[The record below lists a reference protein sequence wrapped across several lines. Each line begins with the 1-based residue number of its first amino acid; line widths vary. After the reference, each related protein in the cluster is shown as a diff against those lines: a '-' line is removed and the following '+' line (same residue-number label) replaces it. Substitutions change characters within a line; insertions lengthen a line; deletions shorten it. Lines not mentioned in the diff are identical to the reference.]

1 MATLPLAQTLSHP
14 RLSVGVPTPLLS
26 INLSV
31 VHRKYHEL
39 ARALPFA
46 HIYYAM
52 KANPMPE
59 IVHSLAAVGA
69 SFDVAS
75 APEIAQCLQLGIP
88 ASRLS
93 FGNTIKKSSAI
104 AEAHAAGIDMFA
116 FDSAAELEKIARHAP
131 GARVTARLLTTC
143 RGAEWPLSRKF
154 GCDPEMAFQLLRS
167 APSLGLTPYG
177 LSFHVGSQQT
187 DPAAWDDPIAL
198 SALLFRRLRADGVHL
213 AALNLGGG
221 FPAQYTTAVASAQT
235 YGDAIAQSLRRH
247 FGSSLPHIMV
257 EPGRYLVAEA
267 GIIETEVVLVSRKS
281 HHDPLRWVYLD
292 CGKFGGLAE
301 TMDEAIRYPI
311 HVPRRSGP
319 TAPVVLAGPTC
330 DSADILYER
339 RPYLLPLDLH
349 EGDRLRI
356 LSAGAYTHSYSSIG
370 FNGFAP
376 LSAVCT

>member
-1 MATLPLAQTLSHP
+1 M
-14 RLSVGVPTPLLS
+14 
-26 INLSV
+26 NLSV
-31 VHRKYHEL
+31 VERKYHEL
-39 ARALPFA
+39 ARALPFT

-59 IVHSLAAVGA
+59 VVHSLAAAG
-69 SFDVAS
+69 SCFDVAS
-75 APEIAQCLQLGIP
+75 APEIRQCLEMGIP

-104 AEAHAAGIDMFA
+104 AEAHAAGIDLFA

-167 APSLGLTPYG
+167 APALGLTPFG

-187 DPAAWDDPIAL
+187 NPNAWEDPIAM
-198 SALLFRRLRADGVHL
+198 AAHLFRRLQAENIRLNG
-213 AALNLGGG
+213 LNLGGG
-221 FPAQYTTAVASAQT
+221 FPAQYTTAIASAQT
-235 YGDAIAQSLRRH
+235 YGAAIAQSLRRH
-247 FGSSLPHIMV
+247 FGSAMPHIMV

-267 GIIETEVVLVSRKS
+267 GVIETEVVLVSRKS
-281 HHDPLRWVYLD
+281 QHDHVRWVYLD

-311 HVPRRSGP
+311 HVHGRSGP
-319 TAPVVLAGPTC
+319 TAPVVIAGPTC

-339 RPYLLPLDLH
+339 HAYHLPLDLH

-376 LSAVCT
+376 LGAICV